1 LEPPQQHEFG
11 EAVGIVLVGQIHMP
25 NLAPSKKWERRS
37 DARPAELV
45 AAALRCFAE
54 RGFAATRLEDVA
66 ASAGVSKATVYLY
79 FENKER
85 LFEAVVRTAVT
96 PTLDHADAVVE
107 AYEGATPDL
116 VRTLLGIMDAALDS
130 QFPAIAKLVIA
141 ESGNFPELA
150 RLWADVVLRRGLAL
164 VRRII
169 ARGIERGEFRA
180 VDPATAAQLIMA
192 PVVMLAIWK
201 HSFGQHTD
209 MQIDHKAMLA
219 EHAETI
225 LRGLAAPEPVRPRR
239 RRQR

>member
-1 LEPPQQHEFG
+1 
-11 EAVGIVLVGQIHMP
+11 MP
-25 NLAPSKKWERRS
+25 NLARKKWERRS

-66 ASAGVSKATVYLY
+66 ASAGVSKTTVYLY
-79 FENKER
+79 FANKER
-85 LFEAVVRTAVT
+85 LFEAVVRSAVT
-96 PTLDHADAVVE
+96 PVLDQADAAVT
-107 AYEGATPDL
+107 AYQGTTPEL
-116 VRTLLGIMDAALDS
+116 VRTLLGIVGAALDT
-130 QFPAIAKLVIA
+130 QFPAMVKLVIA

-150 RLWADVVLRRGLAL
+150 RLWADVALRRGLAL
-164 VRRII
+164 VRRIVE
-169 ARGIERGEFRA
+169 RGIERGEFRA

-209 MQIDHKAMLA
+209 MRLDRKAVLA

-225 LRGLAAPEPVRPRR
+225 LRGLAAPGSARR
-239 RRQR
+239 RGSKPR

>member
-1 LEPPQQHEFG
+1 
-11 EAVGIVLVGQIHMP
+11 MP
-25 NLAPSKKWERRS
+25 NLARKKWERRS

-96 PTLDHADAVVE
+96 PTLDHADAVVA
-107 AYEGATPDL
+107 AYDGSTPEL
-116 VRTLLGIMDAALDS
+116 VRTLLGIVGAALDS

-150 RLWADVVLRRGLAL
+150 RLWSDVVLRRGLAL
-164 VRRII
+164 VRHIVE
-169 ARGIERGEFRA
+169 RGIARGEFRP
-180 VDPATAAQLIMA
+180 VDPATAAQLIAA

-209 MQIDHKAMLA
+209 MQLDRKAVLA

-225 LRGLAAPEPVRPRR
+225 LRGLAAPGADRLRGSK
-239 RRQR
+239 QR